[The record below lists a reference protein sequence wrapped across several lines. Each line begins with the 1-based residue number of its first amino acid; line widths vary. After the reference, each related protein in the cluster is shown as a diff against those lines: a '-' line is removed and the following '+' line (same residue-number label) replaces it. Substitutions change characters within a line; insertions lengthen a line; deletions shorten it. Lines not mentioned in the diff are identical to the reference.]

1 MEQRVETS
9 ELKTFEVFFN
19 NERSPKAVQEE
30 NTPPVIGDIKFNPK
44 RDKENKDKMLQPQ
57 SQRQTKRTFQ

>member
-9 ELKTFEVFFN
+9 QLKTFEVFFN
-19 NERSPKAVQEE
+19 NEDAQKAVQEE

-44 RDKENKDKMLQPQ
+44 NPKQDKMSQHQ
-57 SQRQTKRTFQ
+57 SQQQTKRTFR